1 MGGGGAAL
9 IPPRARSRYAGVLVS
24 RRQYGQASTEHD
36 TPLYKFAF
44 SSVSNI
50 VSSVSQYEALK
61 YVSFPTQVVTM
72 AKPLTLPLHCRYITV
87 TYLPT

>member
-1 MGGGGAAL
+1 MLA
-9 IPPRARSRYAGVLVS
+9 S

-36 TPLYKFAF
+36 APLYKFAF

-61 YVSFPTQVVTM
+61 YVSFPTQVV
-72 AKPLTLPLHCRYITV
+72 AKPCTMDSY
-87 TYLPT
+87 

>member
-1 MGGGGAAL
+1 MPL
-9 IPPRARSRYAGVLVS
+9 SPILQRPTRRYAGVLAS

-36 TPLYKFAF
+36 APLYKFAF

-61 YVSFPTQVVTM
+61 YVSFPTQVV
-72 AKPLTLPLHCRYITV
+72 AKPCTMDSY
-87 TYLPT
+87 

>member
-1 MGGGGAAL
+1 MLA
-9 IPPRARSRYAGVLVS
+9 S

-36 TPLYKFAF
+36 APLYKFAF

-61 YVSFPTQVVTM
+61 YVSFPTQVIIVSS
-72 AKPLTLPLHCRYITV
+72 KQ
-87 TYLPT
+87 